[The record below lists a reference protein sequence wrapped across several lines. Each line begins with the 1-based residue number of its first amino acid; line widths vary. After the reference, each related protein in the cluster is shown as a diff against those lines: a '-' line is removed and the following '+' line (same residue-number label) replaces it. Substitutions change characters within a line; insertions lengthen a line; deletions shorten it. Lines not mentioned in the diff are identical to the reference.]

1 MKNRTAGK
9 INLWLIVVPLVTLSL
24 VITLGI
30 KSNRLTVDVKGVL
43 GLMTKKMDILSRIRI
58 NLLKSVEAEKS
69 AVIADSDEASQI
81 LAEESKKAADSL
93 EKDRLELARLIKEDP
108 TDQEI
113 QLSEEFGRCWTEF
126 RKIDQVLLDFAVKN
140 DNLKAA
146 QLSFIKG
153 NEAVKRFEMALNP
166 LVSVQP
172 VTKTDIRIVQLVSQ
186 ALVAGLKIHYL
197 HAPHIAAANDDQMD
211 KIEVDIKQNEK
222 IIKNSL
228 NQLKGLVLEVKQA
241 SLKKAQ
247 TAFGEMTEV
256 TSQVIALS
264 RQNTNLKSFELSL
277 GRKRKVTAQCD
288 EILRSLEE
296 AVRSRSFE
304 ATR

>member
-9 INLWLIVVPLVTLSL
+9 INLWLIVVPLVILSL

-30 KSNRLTVDVKGVL
+30 KSNRLTVGVKGVL

-81 LAEESKKAADSL
+81 LAEESRKAADSL
-93 EKDRLELARLIKEDP
+93 EKDRLELVRLIKEDP